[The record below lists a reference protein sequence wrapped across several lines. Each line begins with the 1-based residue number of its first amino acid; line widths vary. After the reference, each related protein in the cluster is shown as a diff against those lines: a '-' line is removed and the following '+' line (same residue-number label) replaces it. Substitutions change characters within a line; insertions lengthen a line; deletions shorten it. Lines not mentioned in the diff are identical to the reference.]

1 MKCKNC
7 IYYPKCGEITPEETI
22 CTDFKDSYFFVE
34 LPFMPNQFLYYIE
47 PATKYVPVIING
59 DAYFKLEDDSKIKT
73 HMFNCGELV
82 DYLPPMLPGMVRERR
97 TYYSTKKEAEEA
109 LEEVKSRGR
118 AQNVR
123 QDNN

>member
-7 IYYPKCGEITPEETI
+7 IYYPKCRDIAPEENI
-22 CTDFKDSYFFVE
+22 CTDFKDRYLFVE
-34 LPFMPNQFLYYIE
+34 LPFMVNQLLYYIE

-73 HMFNCGELV
+73 HMFDCGELV
-82 DYLPPMLPGMVRERR
+82 DYNPPIVPGCWRERR
-97 TYYSTKKEAEEA
+97 KYYTSKVEAEKA

-118 AQNVR
+118 AQNVC
-123 QDNN
+123 QDDN